1 MLHSPR
7 LVSLRLR
14 VYPSRCVRYP
24 KGSDR
29 VASADDRKET
39 SLRACV
45 AYMLDIDVS
54 EVPTKRE
61 ANMGQWL
68 ALRNL
73 GLVPVASPET
83 FQWPGRFLGLRR
95 DTSTWAIYF
104 GVPPGIVHDPLS
116 EPDGK
121 GDAAMDAA
129 FVLAQ
134 QDPQRGTETASGTES
149 VGTVEL
155 IALAAEAEGPM
166 REVPSAEAIE
176 GRGLRGDRYE
186 RGAGTFSN
194 PDGRGF
200 DLTLVEAEALEELS
214 ARGVELAPAEARRN
228 LVVRGIALD
237 DLIGRRFRVGE
248 VECLGQR
255 RCEPCAHLE
264 RLTRPGVLRGLV
276 HRGGLRADVLVGGK
290 IAVGDAVRLE
300 GAREP

>member
-1 MLHSPR
+1 M
-7 LVSLRLR
+7 
-14 VYPSRCVRYP
+14 
-24 KGSDR
+24 
-29 VASADDRKET
+29 ASADDRKET

-45 AYMLDIDVS
+45 AHVLGIDVS
-54 EVPTKRE
+54 EVPTKGE

-73 GLVPVASPET
+73 GLVRVASPET
-83 FQWPGRFLGLRR
+83 FQWPGLFLGLRR
-95 DTSTWAIYF
+95 DSSTWAVYF
-104 GVPPGIVHDPLS
+104 GVPPGIVHDPMA
-116 EPDGK
+116 DGE
-121 GDAAMDAA
+121 GEAALDAV

-134 QDPQRGTETASGTES
+134 QDPLRSTETGSGTES

-166 REVPSAEAIE
+166 REVSSAEAVE

-194 PDGRGF
+194 PEGRGY

-214 ARGVELAPAEARRN
+214 AKGVDLAPAEARRN

-237 DLIGRRFRVGE
+237 DLIGRRFKVGE

-255 RCEPCAHLE
+255 RCEPCSHLE

-276 HRGGLRADVLVGGK
+276 HRGGLRADVLSSGG
-290 IAVGDAVRLE
+290 IQIGDHVEAL
-300 GAREP
+300 A